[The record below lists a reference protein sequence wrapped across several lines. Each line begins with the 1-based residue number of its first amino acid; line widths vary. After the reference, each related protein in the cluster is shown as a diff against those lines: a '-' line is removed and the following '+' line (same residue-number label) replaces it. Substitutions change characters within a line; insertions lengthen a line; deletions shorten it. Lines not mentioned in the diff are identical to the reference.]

1 MKKYNGTN
9 NKFYSRT
16 GKTFTMEGV
25 PEPANL
31 RGITPRAIEHIFRHI
46 EGTPNKQFLVRAS
59 YLEIYNEEIC
69 DLLSKN
75 YKNKLEL
82 REQPDSGVYVK
93 DLTSLIIQDAEE
105 MKDKLANG
113 RKNRHIGETKMNK
126 DSSRSHSIFSIQ
138 IETVELG
145 IDGQQHV
152 RAGKLNLVDL
162 AGSER
167 QSKTQAVGDRFK
179 EAVNINQSLSTL
191 GNVISALVDGKS
203 THVPYRDSKLTRLL
217 QNSLGGNAKTVMVAN
232 VGPADY
238 NYEETLSTLRY
249 ANHAK
254 SIKNKPKINED
265 PKDTMIR
272 EYQSEITRLKDELQ
286 KKLGG
291 GGPIIGVGPGGKK
304 VIEVET
310 IVKVEDEE
318 KLKEAEQKLEHEK
331 LELQKAIEEEKK
343 KIESQKNMAE
353 DEKRR
358 LIKALEEKERKEQE
372 IIQDR
377 NNLINKI
384 KQMEEKLLQGDKLK
398 EIAKLTEQKF
408 MEVKM
413 DLEKHEI
420 EERKKKEELA
430 LKEKNFED
438 VEKKYNSVREE
449 IELKTRKLN
458 TLMKR
463 LDEVKQQK
471 NEIMSYRIR
480 EKEILMDENR
490 TLARE
495 IKLMDLIIESF
506 IPEEE
511 VRKLEDRMEFNE
523 EMDEWIVKDKSHDT
537 LKKVEKCVSALG
549 LKKPMCKAARMAISL
564 GDLNPR
570 YKYDNI
576 FNLELELPEATTE
589 EFDGSL
595 SQKLQESINIALNE
609 DEDEI
614 NLLQSEGKPN
624 VFVGKLQELEGN
636 TAGNKQ
642 NGGSPK
648 KKPSTGQKPVRPASG
663 LKKK

>member
-1 MKKYNGTN
+1 
-9 NKFYSRT
+9 
-16 GKTFTMEGV
+16 MEGV
-25 PEPANL
+25 PEPPNL

-46 EGTPNKQFLVRAS
+46 EGTPDKQFLVRAS

-69 DLLSKN
+69 DLLNKN

-82 REQPDSGVYVK
+82 RESPDSGVYVK
-93 DLTSLIIQDAEE
+93 DLSSFIIQDANE
-105 MKDKLANG
+105 MKEKLSSG
-113 RKNRHIGETKMNK
+113 RKNRHNGETKMNK

-138 IETVELG
+138 IETIELG
-145 IDGQQHV
+145 IDGKPHV

-232 VGPADY
+232 IGPADY
-238 NYEETLSTLRY
+238 NYEETISTLRY

-272 EYQSEITRLKDELQ
+272 EYQSEITRLKDELA

-291 GGPIIGVGPGGKK
+291 GIVTNPDGSKKK

-318 KLKEAEQKLEHEK
+318 KLREAEEKLNLEKIELQRVFEEQKL
-331 LELQKAIEEEKK
+331 

-358 LIKALEEKERKEQE
+358 LIKALEDKEKKEQDL
-372 IIQDR
+372 IQDR

-384 KQMEEKLLQGDKLK
+384 KQMEEKLLQGNKLK
-398 EIAKLTEQKF
+398 EMAKITEQKL
-408 MEVKM
+408 METKLA
-413 DLEKHEI
+413 LEKKEI
-420 EERKKKEELA
+420 EERRKMEELA
-430 LKEKNFED
+430 LKAKKLAD
-438 VEKKYNSVREE
+438 VEQDYGNLLEE
-449 IELKTRKLN
+449 IDVKTRKLN
-458 TLMKR
+458 TLVKR
-463 LDEVKQQK
+463 IDECKQQK
-471 NEIMSYRIR
+471 NEIMAYRIR
-480 EKEILMDENR
+480 EKEILLEENR
-490 TLARE
+490 ALTRE

-506 IPEEE
+506 IPQEE
-511 VRKLEDRMEFNE
+511 VMKLEHRMEFNE
-523 EMDEWIVKDKSHDT
+523 EMDEWIVKEKCDES
-537 LKKVEKCVSALG
+537 LKKIEKCPSALG
-549 LKKPMCKAARMAISL
+549 LKRPMCKSARMAISL

-576 FNLELELPEATTE
+576 YNLDLELPEPTTE
-589 EFDGSL
+589 EFDGTL
-595 SQKLQESINIALNE
+595 SQRLQETINIALNE

-624 VFVGKLQELEGN
+624 VFIGKLQEVDGN
-636 TAGNKQ
+636 LAGTQEKANG
-642 NGGSPK
+642 NSGGSPTK
-648 KKPSTGQKPVRPASG
+648 KKGNTNSKAVRPASG
-663 LKKK
+663 VKKK

>member
-1 MKKYNGTN
+1 M
-9 NKFYSRT
+9 
-16 GKTFTMEGV
+16 
-25 PEPANL
+25 
-31 RGITPRAIEHIFRHI
+31 
-46 EGTPNKQFLVRAS
+46 
-59 YLEIYNEEIC
+59 
-69 DLLSKN
+69 
-75 YKNKLEL
+75 
-82 REQPDSGVYVK
+82 
-93 DLTSLIIQDAEE
+93 
-105 MKDKLANG
+105 
-113 RKNRHIGETKMNK
+113 
-126 DSSRSHSIFSIQ
+126 
-138 IETVELG
+138 
-145 IDGQQHV
+145 
-152 RAGKLNLVDL
+152 
-162 AGSER
+162 
-167 QSKTQAVGDRFK
+167 
-179 EAVNINQSLSTL
+179 
-191 GNVISALVDGKS
+191 
-203 THVPYRDSKLTRLL
+203 
-217 QNSLGGNAKTVMVAN
+217 
-232 VGPADY
+232 
-238 NYEETLSTLRY
+238 
-249 ANHAK
+249 
-254 SIKNKPKINED
+254 
-265 PKDTMIR
+265 
-272 EYQSEITRLKDELQ
+272 
-286 KKLGG
+286 
-291 GGPIIGVGPGGKK
+291 
-304 VIEVET
+304 
-310 IVKVEDEE
+310 
-318 KLKEAEQKLEHEK
+318 
-331 LELQKAIEEEKK
+331 
-343 KIESQKNMAE
+343 
-353 DEKRR
+353 
-358 LIKALEEKERKEQE
+358 
-372 IIQDR
+372 
-377 NNLINKI
+377 
-384 KQMEEKLLQGDKLK
+384 
-398 EIAKLTEQKF
+398 
-408 MEVKM
+408 
-413 DLEKHEI
+413 
-420 EERKKKEELA
+420 
-430 LKEKNFED
+430 KEKNFED

-506 IPEEE
+506 IPDEE